1 MGPSCVTCSSGGRPS
16 AAIVS
21 GAMLTVTPRAIEKV
35 REFRARVE
43 DPESQA
49 MWIRI
54 TGVHR
59 GEFTYD
65 LALRP
70 LEAAGPGDEVAHA
83 DGLPVVI
90 PGSDAE
96 NLRGATVDWSD
107 DLMRGGLTVANPNR
121 PQVVTAA
128 AGNGELSGD
137 VATRVAQV
145 IDRRI
150 NPAIAQHGGRAML
163 ERVEN
168 GVAYVR
174 LGGGCQGCG
183 MATVT
188 LDQGIESAIL
198 ESVPEIR
205 QVVDVTDHAAG
216 ENPYYEPAR

>member
-1 MGPSCVTCSSGGRPS
+1 V
-16 AAIVS
+16 IV
-21 GAMLTVTPRAIEKV
+21 TVTPHAVERV
-35 REFRARVE
+35 REFRSQVE
-43 DPESQA
+43 NPDEQA
-49 MWIRI
+49 MWVSI

-59 GEFTYD
+59 GDFTYD

-70 LEAAGPGDEVAHA
+70 LNTAGPGDEVHET
-83 DGLPVVI
+83 DGLPVVV

-96 NLRGATVDWSD
+96 NLRGATIDWSD
-107 DLMRGGLTVANPNR
+107 DLMAGGLTVSNPNR

-128 AGNGELSGD
+128 QGNGELSGD
-137 VATRVAQV
+137 VETRVAQV

-150 NPAIAQHGGRAML
+150 NPAIAEHGGRAML
-163 ERVEN
+163 DRVDGEI
-168 GVAYVR
+168 AYVR

-216 ENPYYEPAR
+216 ENPFYQPA

>member
-1 MGPSCVTCSSGGRPS
+1 M
-16 AAIVS
+16 IV
-21 GAMLTVTPRAIEKV
+21 TVTPNAIAKV
-35 REFRARVE
+35 QEFRSKVE
-43 DPESQA
+43 DPEAQA
-49 MWIRI
+49 MWVRI

-70 LEAAGPGDEVAHA
+70 LDAAGPEDEVQHA
-83 DGLPVVI
+83 DGLPVVVA
-90 PGSDAE
+90 GADAE
-96 NLRGATVDWSD
+96 NLRGATIDWSD
-107 DLMRGGLTVANPNR
+107 DLMAGGLTVSNPNR

-128 AGNGELSGD
+128 AGNGELEGD

-163 ERVEN
+163 DRVE
-168 GVAYVR
+168 GQIAYVR

-205 QVVDVTDHAAG
+205 QVVDVTDHTAG
-216 ENPYYEPAR
+216 ENPYYQPAGA

>member
-1 MGPSCVTCSSGGRPS
+1 M
-16 AAIVS
+16 IVS
-21 GAMLTVTPRAIEKV
+21 ITPHAVEKV
-35 REFRARVE
+35 REFRAGVE
-43 DPESQA
+43 NADAQA
-49 MWIRI
+49 MWVRI

-70 LEAAGPGDEVAHA
+70 VDAAAPDDEVEYV
-83 DGLPVVI
+83 DGLPGVI
-90 PGSDAE
+90 AGADAE
-96 NLRGATVDWSD
+96 NLRGATIDWSD
-107 DLMRGGLTVANPNR
+107 DLMRGGLTVSNPNR

-128 AGNGELSGD
+128 NGNGELSGD
-137 VATRVAQV
+137 VETRVTQV

-163 ERVEN
+163 DHVA
-168 GVAYVR
+168 GDVAYVR

-198 ESVPEIR
+198 ESVPEMR
-205 QVVDVTDHAAG
+205 QVVDVTDHASG
-216 ENPYYEPAR
+216 ENPYYQPA

>member
-1 MGPSCVTCSSGGRPS
+1 M
-16 AAIVS
+16 
-21 GAMLTVTPRAIEKV
+21 TVTITPHAVEKV
-35 REFRARVE
+35 REFRANVE
-43 DPESQA
+43 DPDAQA
-49 MWIRI
+49 MWVRV

-70 LEAAGPGDEVAHA
+70 LDAAGPGDEVQQV
-83 DGLPVVI
+83 DGLPVVVA
-90 PGSDAE
+90 GEDAE
-96 NLRGATVDWSD
+96 SLRGATIDWSD
-107 DLMRGGLTVANPNR
+107 DLMRGGLTVSNPNR
-121 PQVVTAA
+121 PQVVTPAG
-128 AGNGELSGD
+128 GNGELSGD
-137 VATRVAQV
+137 VEERVAQV
-145 IDRRI
+145 IQRRI

-163 ERVEN
+163 DRVAD
-168 GVAYVR
+168 GIAYVR

-216 ENPYYEPAR
+216 ENPFYQPA

>member
-1 MGPSCVTCSSGGRPS
+1 V
-16 AAIVS
+16 IV
-21 GAMLTVTPRAIEKV
+21 TVTPNAVEKV
-35 REFRARVE
+35 REFRTKVD

-49 MWIRI
+49 MWIRV

-70 LEAAGPGDEVAHA
+70 LEAAGPGDEVERA
-83 DGLPVVI
+83 DGLPLVI
-90 PGSDAE
+90 AGEDVDS
-96 NLRGATVDWSD
+96 LRGATIDWSD
-107 DLMRGGLTVANPNR
+107 DLMRGGLTVTNPNR
-121 PQVVTAA
+121 PQVVTPAL
-128 AGNGELSGD
+128 GNGELSGD
-137 VATRVAQV
+137 VEDRVSQV

-163 ERVEN
+163 DRVEE

-216 ENPYYEPAR
+216 ENPFYQPA

>member
-1 MGPSCVTCSSGGRPS
+1 MT
-16 AAIVS
+16 VS
-21 GAMLTVTPRAIEKV
+21 VTPHAVEKV

-43 DPESQA
+43 DPEAQA
-49 MWIRI
+49 MWVRI

-70 LEAAGPGDEVAHA
+70 LEAAAPDDEVQDV

-90 PGSDAE
+90 AGADAE
-96 NLRGATVDWSD
+96 NLNGATIDWSD
-107 DLMRGGLTVANPNR
+107 DLMQGGLTVSNPNR

-137 VATRVAQV
+137 VETRVAQV

-150 NPAIAQHGGRAML
+150 NPAIAQHGGMATL
-163 ERVEN
+163 DRVEDQ
-168 GVAYVR
+168 VAYIR

-205 QVVDVTDHAAG
+205 QVVDVTDHGAG
-216 ENPYYEPAR
+216 ANPYYQPA

>member
-1 MGPSCVTCSSGGRPS
+1 V
-16 AAIVS
+16 IVS
-21 GAMLTVTPRAIEKV
+21 VTPHAVEKV
-35 REFRARVE
+35 KEFRAKVD
-43 DPESQA
+43 DPDSQA
-49 MWIRI
+49 MWVRV

-70 LEAAGPGDEVAHA
+70 VQAAGPGDEVQHA

-90 PGSDAE
+90 AGEDVES
-96 NLRGATVDWSD
+96 LRGATIDWSD

-121 PQVVTAA
+121 PQVVTPAL
-128 AGNGELSGD
+128 GNGELSGD
-137 VATRVAQV
+137 VGERVAQV

-150 NPAIAQHGGRAML
+150 NPAIAQHGGRAVL
-163 ERVEN
+163 ERVEE

-216 ENPYYEPAR
+216 ENPYYQPA

>member
-1 MGPSCVTCSSGGRPS
+1 V
-16 AAIVS
+16 IV
-21 GAMLTVTPRAIEKV
+21 TVTPHAVEKV
-35 REFRARVE
+35 QEFRAKVE

-70 LEAAGPGDEVAHA
+70 LDAAGPSDEVEHA
-83 DGLPVVI
+83 GGLAVVI
-90 PGSDAE
+90 PGSDAD
-96 NLRGATVDWSD
+96 NLRGATIDWSD
-107 DLMRGGLTVANPNR
+107 DLMEGGLTVTNPNR
-121 PQVVTAA
+121 PTVVTAA

-137 VATRVAQV
+137 VETRVAQV

-150 NPAIAQHGGRAML
+150 NPAIAQHGGMAL
-163 ERVEN
+163 LDRVE
-168 GVAYVR
+168 GEIAYVR

-205 QVVDVTDHAAG
+205 QVVDVTDHTAG
-216 ENPYYEPAR
+216 ENPYYQPA

>member
-1 MGPSCVTCSSGGRPS
+1 M
-16 AAIVS
+16 IV
-21 GAMLTVTPRAIEKV
+21 AVTPHAIEKV
-35 REFRARVE
+35 REFRAGV
-43 DPESQA
+43 DDADSQA

-70 LEAAGPGDEVAHA
+70 LDAAEPGDKVQNV
-83 DGLPVVI
+83 DGLPIVI
-90 PGSDAE
+90 PGADVEA
-96 NLRGATVDWSD
+96 LRGASIDWSD
-107 DLMRGGLTVANPNR
+107 DLMRGGLTVSNPNR
-121 PQVVTAA
+121 PQIVTPAG
-128 AGNGELSGD
+128 GNGELSGD
-137 VATRVAQV
+137 VAARVAQV

-163 ERVEN
+163 DHVEE

-216 ENPYYEPAR
+216 ENPYYQPA

>member
-1 MGPSCVTCSSGGRPS
+1 VTLTPH
-16 AAIVS
+16 AA
-21 GAMLTVTPRAIEKV
+21 EKV
-35 REFRARVE
+35 REFRAGV
-43 DPESQA
+43 DDAGAQA
-49 MWIRI
+49 MWVRI

-70 LEAAGPGDEVAHA
+70 LDAAGPEDEVEQL
-83 DGLPVVI
+83 DGLAVVV

-96 NLRGATVDWSD
+96 NLRGATIDWSD

-128 AGNGELSGD
+128 GDGGELSGD
-137 VATRVAQV
+137 VEARVAQV

-150 NPAIAQHGGRAML
+150 NPAIASHGGQAML
-163 ERVEN
+163 DHVEN
-168 GVAYVR
+168 DIAYVR

-216 ENPYYEPAR
+216 ASPYYQPA

>member
-1 MGPSCVTCSSGGRPS
+1 MTCSSGGPAS

-21 GAMLTVTPRAIEKV
+21 GVIVTVTPRAVEKV
-35 REFRARVE
+35 QEFRSNVDE
-43 DPESQA
+43 PDSQA

-70 LEAAGPGDEVAHA
+70 LDAAGPDDVVEHV
-83 DGLPVVI
+83 DGLPVVVS
-90 PGSDAE
+90 GSDAD
-96 NLRGATVDWSD
+96 NVAGATIDWSD
-107 DLMRGGLTVANPNR
+107 DLMAGGLTVANPNR

-137 VATRVAQV
+137 VETRVAQV

-150 NPAIAQHGGRAML
+150 SPAIAQHGGMAIL
-163 ERVEN
+163 DRVE
-168 GVAYVR
+168 GEVAYVR

-205 QVVDVTDHAAG
+205 QVVDVTDHTAG
-216 ENPYYEPAR
+216 ENPYYQPA

>member
-1 MGPSCVTCSSGGRPS
+1 MS
-16 AAIVS
+16 
-21 GAMLTVTPRAIEKV
+21 VTPHAVEKV
-35 REFRARVE
+35 REFRSQVE
-43 DPESQA
+43 DPDAQA
-49 MWIRI
+49 MWVRI

-70 LEAAGPGDEVAHA
+70 LDAAGPDDEVQEIA
-83 DGLPVVI
+83 GLSVVVA
-90 PGSDAE
+90 GSDAD
-96 NLRGATVDWSD
+96 NLRGATIDWSD
-107 DLMRGGLTVANPNR
+107 DLMRGGLTVTNPNR

-128 AGNGELSGD
+128 AGNGELHGD
-137 VATRVAQV
+137 VETRVAQV

-150 NPAIAQHGGRAML
+150 NPAISQHGGRAML
-163 ERVEN
+163 DRVE
-168 GVAYVR
+168 GEIAFVR

-216 ENPYYEPAR
+216 DNPYYQPA

>member
-1 MGPSCVTCSSGGRPS
+1 M
-16 AAIVS
+16 IV
-21 GAMLTVTPRAIEKV
+21 TVTPHAAEKV
-35 REFRARVE
+35 REFRSRVE
-43 DPESQA
+43 DPDAQA
-49 MWIRI
+49 MWVSV

-70 LEAAGPGDEVAHA
+70 LAAAEPGDEVAEV

-90 PGSDAE
+90 PGADVES
-96 NLRGATVDWSD
+96 LRGATIDWSD
-107 DLMRGGLTVANPNR
+107 DLMRGGLTVSNPNR
-121 PQVVTAA
+121 PQVVTPAL
-128 AGNGELSGD
+128 GNGELTGD
-137 VATRVAQV
+137 VEERVAQV

-163 ERVEN
+163 ERVED
-168 GVAYVR
+168 GIAFVR

-216 ENPYYEPAR
+216 ENPYYQPA

>member
-1 MGPSCVTCSSGGRPS
+1 MWSATSSSGEAPD

-21 GAMLTVTPRAIEKV
+21 GVIVTLTPVAVEKV
-35 REFRARVE
+35 REFRAGVE
-43 DPESQA
+43 NADAQA
-49 MWIRI
+49 MWVRI

-70 LEAAGPGDEVAHA
+70 LEAAGPEDEVAHV
-83 DGLPVVI
+83 DGLPVVV
-90 PGSDAE
+90 PGADAE
-96 NLRGATVDWSD
+96 NLRGAAIDWSD
-107 DLMRGGLTVANPNR
+107 DLMRGGLTVSNPNR
-121 PQVVTAA
+121 PQVVTATGA
-128 AGNGELSGD
+128 NGELSGD
-137 VATRVAQV
+137 VETRVAQV
-145 IDRRI
+145 IDLRI
-150 NPAIAQHGGRAML
+150 NPAIAQHGGQAML
-163 ERVEN
+163 DRVEN
-168 GVAYVR
+168 DIAFVR

-216 ENPYYEPAR
+216 ESPYYQPA

>member
-1 MGPSCVTCSSGGRPS
+1 MTV
-16 AAIVS
+16 
-21 GAMLTVTPRAIEKV
+21 TVTPRAVEKV
-35 REFRARVE
+35 REFRAGVDE
-43 DPESQA
+43 PDAQA
-49 MWIRI
+49 MWVRI

-70 LEAAGPGDEVAHA
+70 LAAAEPGDEVEHA
-83 DGLPVVI
+83 DELPVVI
-90 PGSDAE
+90 PGADVDS
-96 NLRGATVDWSD
+96 LRGATIDWSD

-121 PQVVTAA
+121 PQIVTPAL
-128 AGNGELSGD
+128 GNGELRGE
-137 VATRVAQV
+137 VEERVAQV

-163 ERVEN
+163 DRVED
-168 GVAYVR
+168 GTAFVR

-205 QVVDVTDHAAG
+205 QVVDVTDHTAG
-216 ENPYYEPAR
+216 ENPYYQPA

>member
-1 MGPSCVTCSSGGRPS
+1 V
-16 AAIVS
+16 IV
-21 GAMLTVTPRAIEKV
+21 TVTPHAAQKV
-35 REFRARVE
+35 REFRAGVE
-43 DPESQA
+43 NPDEQA
-49 MWIRI
+49 MWVRI

-70 LEAAGPGDEVAHA
+70 LDTAGPDDEVQQV
-83 DGLPVVI
+83 DGLSVVI
-90 PGSDAE
+90 AGSDAE
-96 NLRGATVDWSD
+96 NLRGATIDWSD

-137 VATRVAQV
+137 VETRVAQV

-163 ERVEN
+163 DRVEN
-168 GVAYVR
+168 DVAYVR

-216 ENPYYEPAR
+216 ENPYYEPAH

>member
-1 MGPSCVTCSSGGRPS
+1 V
-16 AAIVS
+16 IVE
-21 GAMLTVTPRAIEKV
+21 VTPHAVEKV
-35 REFRARVE
+35 REFRARVD

-49 MWIRI
+49 MWVRI

-70 LEAAGPGDEVAHA
+70 LDAAGPADEVEQV
-83 DGLPVVI
+83 DGLPVVVA
-90 PGSDAE
+90 GEDVES
-96 NLRGATVDWSD
+96 LRGATIDWSD
-107 DLMRGGLTVANPNR
+107 DLMRGGLTVVNPNR
-121 PQVVTAA
+121 PQVVTPAN
-128 AGNGELSGD
+128 GNGELSGD
-137 VATRVAQV
+137 VEERVSQV
-145 IDRRI
+145 IQRRI

-163 ERVEN
+163 DRVEN
-168 GVAYVR
+168 EIAYVR

-205 QVVDVTDHAAG
+205 QVVDVTDHTAG
-216 ENPYYEPAR
+216 ENPYYQPA

>member
-1 MGPSCVTCSSGGRPS
+1 M
-16 AAIVS
+16 IV
-21 GAMLTVTPRAIEKV
+21 TVTPHAAEKV
-35 REFRARVE
+35 REFRQKVE
-43 DPESQA
+43 DPDAQA
-49 MWIRI
+49 MWVRI

-70 LEAAGPGDEVAHA
+70 LDAAGPDDEVEHA

-90 PGSDAE
+90 AGSDAE
-96 NLRGATVDWSD
+96 NLRGATIDWSD
-107 DLMRGGLTVANPNR
+107 DLMSGGLTVSNPNR
-121 PQVVTAA
+121 PQVVTATP
-128 AGNGELSGD
+128 GNGELAGD
-137 VATRVAQV
+137 VETRVAQV

-163 ERVEN
+163 DRVDGEI
-168 GVAYVR
+168 AYVR

-205 QVVDVTDHAAG
+205 QVVDVTDHTAG
-216 ENPYYEPAR
+216 ENPFYQPA

>member
-1 MGPSCVTCSSGGRPS
+1 V
-16 AAIVS
+16 IV
-21 GAMLTVTPRAIEKV
+21 TVTPHAIEKV
-35 REFRARVE
+35 RGFRAGVD
-43 DPESQA
+43 DPDSQA
-49 MWIRI
+49 MWVRI

-70 LEAAGPGDEVAHA
+70 LVAAEPDDEVEHV
-83 DGLPVVI
+83 DGLPLVV
-90 PGSDAE
+90 PGADVD
-96 NLRGATVDWSD
+96 NLRGATIDWSD
-107 DLMRGGLTVANPNR
+107 DLMRGGLTVSNPNR
-121 PQVVTAA
+121 PQIVTAA
-128 AGNGELSGD
+128 NGNGELSGD
-137 VATRVAQV
+137 VAARVAQV

-150 NPAIAQHGGRAML
+150 SPAIAQHGGRAML
-163 ERVEN
+163 DHVEN
-168 GVAYVR
+168 DVAYVR

-216 ENPYYEPAR
+216 ENPYYQPA

>member
-1 MGPSCVTCSSGGRPS
+1 M
-16 AAIVS
+16 
-21 GAMLTVTPRAIEKV
+21 TVTPHAVEKV
-35 REFRARVE
+35 QEFRAKVE

-70 LEAAGPGDEVAHA
+70 LDAAGPSDEVEHA
-83 DGLPVVI
+83 GGLAVVI
-90 PGSDAE
+90 PGSDAD
-96 NLRGATVDWSD
+96 NLRGATIDWSD
-107 DLMRGGLTVANPNR
+107 DLMEGGLTVTNPNR
-121 PQVVTAA
+121 PTVVTAA

-137 VATRVAQV
+137 VETRVAQV

-150 NPAIAQHGGRAML
+150 NPAIAQHGGMAL
-163 ERVEN
+163 LDRVE
-168 GVAYVR
+168 GEIAYVR

-205 QVVDVTDHAAG
+205 QVVDVTDHTAG
-216 ENPYYEPAR
+216 ENPYYQPA

>member
-1 MGPSCVTCSSGGRPS
+1 M
-16 AAIVS
+16 IV
-21 GAMLTVTPRAIEKV
+21 TVTPRAIEKV
-35 REFRARVE
+35 REFRLKVE
-43 DPESQA
+43 NPDEQA
-49 MWIRI
+49 MWVSI

-70 LEAAGPGDEVAHA
+70 LGTAGPGDEVQHA

-90 PGSDAE
+90 PGSDAD
-96 NLRGATVDWSD
+96 NLRGATIDWSD
-107 DLMRGGLTVANPNR
+107 DLMAGGLTVSNPNR
-121 PQVVTAA
+121 PQVVTATE
-128 AGNGELSGD
+128 GNGELSGD
-137 VATRVAQV
+137 VETRVAQV

-163 ERVEN
+163 DRVDGEI
-168 GVAYVR
+168 AYVR

-205 QVVDVTDHAAG
+205 QVVDVTDHTAG
-216 ENPYYEPAR
+216 ENPYYQPAGA

>member
-1 MGPSCVTCSSGGRPS
+1 VIVT
-16 AAIVS
+16 I
-21 GAMLTVTPRAIEKV
+21 TPHAVEKV
-35 REFRARVE
+35 REFRANVE
-43 DPESQA
+43 DPDAQA
-49 MWIRI
+49 MWVRV

-70 LEAAGPGDEVAHA
+70 LSAAGPGDEVEHV
-83 DGLPVVI
+83 DGLAVVVA
-90 PGSDAE
+90 GEDVDS
-96 NLRGATVDWSD
+96 LRGATIDWSD
-107 DLMRGGLTVANPNR
+107 DLMRGGLTVSNPNR
-121 PQVVTAA
+121 PQVVTPAL
-128 AGNGELSGD
+128 GNGELSGD
-137 VATRVAQV
+137 VEDRVAQV

-150 NPAIAQHGGRAML
+150 NPAIASHGGRATL
-163 ERVEN
+163 DHVVD
-168 GVAYVR
+168 GIAYVR

-216 ENPYYEPAR
+216 ENPFYQPA

>member
-1 MGPSCVTCSSGGRPS
+1 V
-16 AAIVS
+16 IV
-21 GAMLTVTPRAIEKV
+21 TVTPHAAEKV
-35 REFRARVE
+35 KEFRAKVD
-43 DPESQA
+43 DPDSQA
-49 MWIRI
+49 MWIRV

-65 LALRP
+65 LALRS
-70 LEAAGPGDEVAHA
+70 LDAASPADEVVHA

-90 PGSDAE
+90 AGEDVES
-96 NLRGATVDWSD
+96 LRGATIDWSD
-107 DLMRGGLTVANPNR
+107 DLMRGGLTVSNPNR
-121 PQVVTAA
+121 PQVVTPAL
-128 AGNGELSGD
+128 GNGELSGD
-137 VATRVAQV
+137 VEERVAQV

-163 ERVEN
+163 DRVEQ

-216 ENPYYEPAR
+216 ENPYYQPA